1 MSFLAQGAEA
11 RRGPVTCRDP
21 TAGTSGTWFRTHH
34 LSLPNQPARR
44 LGKEASAWK
53 TACRRSLQ
61 ESAVRPGLALRL
73 ADQARGAHS
82 PALPVQRA
90 GRAAGPRPPTD
101 AAGAAAP
108 QWDRAPSPVWGGK
121 TQLRGSGTCAI
132 LLRHN
137 PVLALM
143 SPVTPAARWR
153 CLGPPALHARRAA
166 RPPESDGAPVR
177 PRPPH
182 HLPLQRVLLSSLPAP
197 RAGTAGCY
205 GDG

>member
-61 ESAVRPGLALRL
+61 ESAARPGLALRL
-73 ADQARGAHS
+73 ADPARGAHS

-90 GRAAGPRPPTD
+90 GRAAGPRPPTRRGGD
-101 AAGAAAP
+101 SHTAVG
-108 QWDRAPSPVWGGK
+108 QTPSPVWGGK
-121 TQLRGSGTCAI
+121 TQLRGSGTCTI

-143 SPVTPAARWR
+143 SPVTPATHRW
-153 CLGPPALHARRAA
+153 CLGPLAPHARGAA
-166 RPPESDGAPVR
+166 RPSESDGAPVR

-182 HLPLQRVLLSSLPAP
+182 HLPLQCVLLSSLPTP

>member
-1 MSFLAQGAEA
+1 M
-11 RRGPVTCRDP
+11 TCRDP

-73 ADQARGAHS
+73 VDQARGAHS

-90 GRAAGPRPPTD
+90 GRAAGPRPPTRRGGGSRTAVGQSSEPGLGRED
-101 AAGAAAP
+101 AAQGLWHVHHTFTSQPGARPDVACH
-108 QWDRAPSPVWGGK
+108 PSNASEVPRP
-121 TQLRGSGTCAI
+121 TR
-132 LLRHN
+132 
-137 PVLALM
+137 P
-143 SPVTPAARWR
+143 
-153 CLGPPALHARRAA
+153 HARRAA
-166 RPPESDGAPVR
+166 RPSESDGAPVR

-197 RAGTAGCY
+197 RARTAGCY

>member
-90 GRAAGPRPPTD
+90 GRAAGPRPPTRRGGD
-101 AAGAAAP
+101 SHTAVG
-108 QWDRAPSPVWGGK
+108 QTPSPVWGGK

-153 CLGPPALHARRAA
+153 CLGPPALHARGPA
-166 RPPESDGAPVR
+166 RPSSQMAPLSGPGRLTTSLSNAFCSAPSPLPER
-177 PRPPH
+177 
-182 HLPLQRVLLSSLPAP
+182 
-197 RAGTAGCY
+197 
-205 GDG
+205 

>member
-73 ADQARGAHS
+73 ADPARGAHS

-121 TQLRGSGTCAI
+121 TQLRGSGTCTI

-153 CLGPPALHARRAA
+153 CLGPPTPTRGGQPDPPSRVRRRPCPAQAA
-166 RPPESDGAPVR
+166 SPPPSPMRSAQLP
-177 PRPPH
+177 PRS
-182 HLPLQRVLLSSLPAP
+182 QSGDCWLLW
-197 RAGTAGCY
+197 
-205 GDG
+205 

>member
-73 ADQARGAHS
+73 ADPARGAHS
-82 PALPVQRA
+82 PALPRA
-90 GRAAGPRPPTD
+90 ESWAGSRAPSPHRRGGGSRTAVGQT
-101 AAGAAAP
+101 
-108 QWDRAPSPVWGGK
+108 PSPVWGGK
-121 TQLRGSGTCAI
+121 TQLRGSGTCTI
-132 LLRHN
+132 LLRHD

-143 SPVTPAARWR
+143 SPVTPAARRR
-153 CLGPPALHARRAA
+153 CLGPPTPTRGGQPD
-166 RPPESDGAPVR
+166 PPESDGAPVR